1 MHSFLQRHSLCRIV
15 WVVLGD
21 CFRSCK
27 PQRQTR
33 APDAEDPL
41 LGRCKGRKRASAA
54 STFASKVRIG
64 FDLPAWENGDH
75 LPKPLNLSKLTCI
88 CYHNTSVINN
98 LRKLYGKVLDF
109 TIFSRRTGLSFL
121 EFMAHHLQVITT
133 CCDDQSLT
141 RAKVTG
147 GWWGTICVRCSKQY
161 RGPQLDS
168 GMVSNTFVVE
178 KHIVIS
184 IWGSVCVV

>member
-1 MHSFLQRHSLCRIV
+1 M
-15 WVVLGD
+15 VLGD
-21 CFRSCK
+21 CFRSFK

>member
-1 MHSFLQRHSLCRIV
+1 M

-147 GWWGTICVRCSKQY
+147 GWCRAGLITVWAR
-161 RGPQLDS
+161 LDLHHFQA
-168 GMVSNTFVVE
+168 T
-178 KHIVIS
+178 
-184 IWGSVCVV
+184 WQ